1 MDQIFLAVLLIVL
14 MFVLL
19 GLGVW
24 VAITL
29 GGLGVLALMLSGAAP
44 PGPVLATTLW
54 SSSTSWALVAL
65 PLFIWMG
72 EILLRTRISEH
83 MFDALAPLLTR
94 LPGRLL
100 HVNVIAC
107 GIFAAVSGSSI
118 ATVVTI
124 GKMTLP
130 ELRRYGHDE
139 RLALGTLAGSGTLGI
154 LIPPSI
160 IMIVYGVAADVSII
174 RLFIAGV
181 VPGLL
186 LMALFSGY
194 IALRALAKP
203 GLAPPL
209 AFDIDLLE
217 RLRRLRHI
225 SPVVLLIVGVIGS
238 IYAGIATATEAAA
251 VGVVGALAISAG
263 SGTLTPRSFWASVI
277 SAVQTSCMIG
287 FILAASNF
295 LSIAVDY
302 VGLAHLVAKGIL
314 ALDLST
320 YGLLAG
326 LTVLFVLL
334 GCFLDGI
341 SIVVISTS
349 LLLVAIKQAGI
360 DPVWFGIYLVIM
372 CELSLITPPIGLNL
386 FVLQGMTGR
395 DILYIS
401 RAAGPMALLMLLG
414 TGLLIAF
421 PQIALYLPGRMLTR

>member
-1 MDQIFLAVLLIVL
+1 MDQIFLAVLLILL
-14 MFVLL
+14 MFALL

-72 EILLRTRISEH
+72 EILLRTRIAEH

-100 HVNVIAC
+100 HVNVVAC
-107 GIFAAVSGSSI
+107 GIFAAISGSSI
-118 ATVVTI
+118 ATTVTI

-181 VPGLL
+181 LPGLL
-186 LMALFSGY
+186 LMVLFSGY
-194 IALRALAKP
+194 IAVRALANP
-203 GLAPPL
+203 RLAPPL
-209 AFDIDLLE
+209 AFDIDL
-217 RLRRLRHI
+217 RGGMRRLLRI
-225 SPVVLLIVGVIGS
+225 FPVVLLMVGVIGS

-251 VGVVGALAISAG
+251 VGVVGALAISAA
-263 SGTLTPRSFWASVI
+263 SGTLSARSFWASVI
-277 SAVQTSCMIG
+277 SATQTSCMIG
-287 FILAASNF
+287 FLRAASNF
-295 LSIAVDY
+295 LPIAIDY

-314 ALDLST
+314 AINLST
-320 YGLLAG
+320 FELLAA

-360 DPVWFGIYLVIM
+360 YPVWFGIFLVIM

-386 FVLQGMTGR
+386 FVIQGMTGR
-395 DILYIS
+395 DLLYIS
-401 RAAGPMALLMLLG
+401 RAAGPMALLMLLA

-421 PQIALYLPGRMLTR
+421 PQIALYLPGRMLTH

>member
-1 MDQIFLAVLLIVL
+1 MDQILLAVLLILL

-100 HVNVIAC
+100 HVNVYAC
-107 GIFAAVSGSSI
+107 GIFAAISGSSI
-118 ATVVTI
+118 ATTVTI

-174 RLFIAGV
+174 RMFIAGV
-181 VPGLL
+181 LPGLL

-194 IALRALAKP
+194 IAVRALANP

-209 AFDIDLLE
+209 AFDIDLLGGM
-217 RLRRLRHI
+217 RRLLRI
-225 SPVVLLIVGVIGS
+225 FPVVLLIVGVIGS

-251 VGVVGALAISAG
+251 VGVVGALAISAA
-263 SGTLTPRSFWASVI
+263 SGMLTPRSFWASVI
-277 SAVQTSCMIG
+277 SATQTSCMIG

-320 YGLLAG
+320 YELLAG

-349 LLLVAIKQAGI
+349 LLMVAIKQAGI